1 MLIAVALATM
11 VGGVSLAQGGEGGVE
26 KTTAQAQKE
35 GCPDVGQ
42 GISYYRSTTWK
53 WQRLMGTPKTKASRQ
68 EATVSCRYA
77 HWVAKLW
84 QKRSM
89 KARRLYE
96 RWVDFRTI
104 GMTWDWPTAVSRVQ
118 VIFPGTAAWQ
128 MNCSSG
134 EGGHGRFVMNSQGS
148 PAGGWMQFYSSTF
161 YAFVDSARGYVKSHG
176 FIVHPRA
183 WSWTHPLGQALVSGY
198 IRYVL
203 GIRTAHSHWS
213 PSADYLCE

>member
-1 MLIAVALATM
+1 MRQDRFVGCSAANAIWLSVGSNGWVIALKASTSIWRLKMRKPHMLIAVALATM

-35 GCPDVGQ
+35 SCPDVGQ

-84 QKRSM
+84 QKRSL

-104 GMTWDWPTAVSRVQ
+104 
-118 VIFPGTAAWQ
+118 
-128 MNCSSG
+128 
-134 EGGHGRFVMNSQGS
+134 
-148 PAGGWMQFYSSTF
+148 
-161 YAFVDSARGYVKSHG
+161 
-176 FIVHPRA
+176 
-183 WSWTHPLGQALVSGY
+183 
-198 IRYVL
+198 
-203 GIRTAHSHWS
+203 
-213 PSADYLCE
+213 